1 MEGWIRV
8 LYVDDEPALLNITQ
22 IYLERLGEFNVSVAE
37 SAKRAL
43 EMLSDKSFDAI
54 VSDYQMPE
62 IDGIEFLKTVREQF
76 GDIPFIL
83 FTGRGREEVVIAAIN
98 NGADFYLQKGG
109 DPKAQF
115 TELAHKIRQSVR
127 RKQAEILVKES
138 GEKFRTI
145 FENSPYPIAIN
156 SIPDGTFISV
166 NEAFLQSSGY
176 TSAEVLGKSPTEIGL
191 LSGID
196 FGRLASHLL
205 LAGRIDNLPV
215 ALIGKGGNRIHASF
229 STIPVTI
236 NNKPAIL
243 TMAAEV
249 TNLKRIEEELLK
261 KTDDLNSAYSNLAAT
276 EEELREKYDQ
286 LKMQEEALR
295 ESEEKYRMFVEHNR
309 DGVFI
314 LQDCRLVF
322 YNQAL
327 SGLSGYSAEELN
339 GMLLADIL
347 APEDRDMVLSRAK
360 DRAMGKEVPERYEF
374 SLLHKD
380 GVRRIRMQVRTY
392 LGSYKGRPASFGTF
406 FDVTE
411 ERRQEA
417 AIRESEAKFRTIFE
431 NIQDVFYRTDM
442 EGTILLISPSGADLL
457 GYCSVDELIGFP
469 ITEKMYVNPV
479 DREAFFAVIKEKG
492 SVRDYELNLRH
503 VNGSIVRVST
513 NSHYYYNPGGQ
524 VAGIEGIFSDIT
536 GKKKAEEDLKRSEN
550 LYRTV
555 FENTGTGTIL
565 IGPDT
570 TILRANTGFERLTGI
585 SRKEMENQLSWTTF
599 IHHDDVER
607 MKQYHTER
615 RRDPVAVPNVYECRL
630 VDSGG
635 VIHFCFVHV
644 DIIPGTGNSIASVV
658 DVTPLKK
665 AEDSLKENERK
676 IRTILDNLPDL
687 IVVHRQATILYANP
701 AMINTMGWLPE
712 EILGHSIMEYIAPEY
727 HSKVIE
733 AMNARMGQGLD
744 QVYEIELINREGKR
758 RVASVRG
765 SVISFEG
772 TPAIM
777 NVLTDITESKD
788 IQKALCE
795 SEQNY
800 RSLVENT
807 NDIIYSTDTT
817 GRITN
822 IGPQISRYG
831 YTAEDIVSNN
841 LASFIVEEDL
851 PGVLAD
857 FEKTLT
863 KGEPTITVFRVLDK
877 SGNIHWFEDNGSA
890 VIGEDGRVTGLLGIL
905 RDITD
910 RKRTEDAFLKSEKR
924 FRSLVET
931 SPDIIWEI
939 DPDGKFHYISPKVST
954 ILGYTPEEVLG
965 RSITDLV
972 PEHEKNLATRELM
985 QYVLSDG
992 PLSPIEVTARHR
1004 DGHEMILEIRPSKV
1018 LDPDGHMSRLQGVA
1032 VDITERKKGE
1042 TALRL
1047 ANHQLNLITS
1057 ITRHDIKNK
1066 IAVILGYLGISK
1078 EASTHPTHGD
1088 FIAKIESATLA
1099 IQSLIEEAKV
1109 YQELG
1114 SQEPQWQN
1122 IESALPHSY
1131 VPDTITLNSEIRGT
1145 EVFADMMLGKIFFN
1159 LLDNSIQHGGHV
1171 TEIRVSSHQKGEGL
1185 IIMWEDNGIGIPE
1198 GEKEKIFERGYG
1210 KNTGLGMFLVREIL
1224 ALTGITIKETGIHG
1238 KGARFEIIIP
1248 NGQYRLSQS

>member
-37 SAKRAL
+37 SAKQAL
-43 EMLSDKSFDAI
+43 EMLSNKSFDAI

-62 IDGIEFLKTVREQF
+62 IDGIEFLTTVRERF

-127 RKQAEILVKES
+127 RKQAETLVKES

-166 NEAFLQSSGY
+166 NQEFVQSSGY
-176 TSAEVLGKSPTEIGL
+176 TLAEVLGKRPTEIGL
-191 LSGID
+191 LSVLD

-205 LAGRIDNLPV
+205 VSGRIDNMPV

-249 TNLKRIEEELLK
+249 TKLKRIEEELLK
-261 KTDDLNSAYSNLAAT
+261 KTDDLNSAYTNLAAT
-276 EEELREKYDQ
+276 EEELRRKYDQ
-286 LKMQEEALR
+286 LKAQEEALR

-314 LQDCRLVF
+314 LQEGRLVF

-327 SGLSGYSAEELN
+327 AGLSGYSIDELD
-339 GMLLADIL
+339 GILLADIL
-347 APEDRDMVLSRAK
+347 APEDRDMVLSRAR
-360 DRAMGKEVPERYEF
+360 DRAAGKQVPERYEF

-380 GVRRIRMQVRTY
+380 GTRRIRMRVSTY

-411 ERRQEA
+411 EKRQEEA
-417 AIRESEAKFRTIFE
+417 LRESEAKFRTIFE
-431 NIQDVFYRTDM
+431 NIQDVFYRTDR
-442 EGTILLISPSGADLL
+442 EGTLLMISPSGADLL
-457 GYCSVDELIGFP
+457 GYRSVDELLGQP
-469 ITEKMYVNPV
+469 IDEKMYMNPE
-479 DREAFFAVIKEKG
+479 DRDGFLAAISEKG
-492 SVRDYELNLRH
+492 SIRDYEIHLKH
-503 VNGSIVRVST
+503 VNGSVVTVST
-513 NSHYYYNPGGQ
+513 NSHYYYGIDGKIR
-524 VAGIEGIFSDIT
+524 GIEGIFRDISE
-536 GKKKAEEDLKRSEN
+536 KKKVEEELIRSEN

-570 TILRANTGFERLTGI
+570 TILRANTGFARLTGVP
-585 SRKEMENQLSWTTF
+585 RAEQENRLSWTTF
-599 IHHDDVER
+599 IHPDDVER
-607 MKQYHTER
+607 MKQYHMER
-615 RRDPVAVPNVYECRL
+615 RWDTSAVPNVYECRL
-630 VDSGG
+630 IDADRR
-635 VIHFCFVHV
+635 IHFCFVHV

-658 DVTPLKK
+658 DVTPLKM
-665 AEDSLKENERK
+665 AEEALKENERK
-676 IRTILDNLPDL
+676 IRAILDNLPDL
-687 IVVHRQATILYANP
+687 IVVHREAIILYANP

-712 EILGHSIMEYIAPEY
+712 EVHGHSIMEYIAHEHY
-727 HSKVIE
+727 TKVIE
-733 AMNARMGQGLD
+733 AMNVRMGPGLD

-758 RVASVRG
+758 RFVSVRG
-765 SVISFEG
+765 TVITFEG
-772 TPAIM
+772 TPAIL
-777 NVLTDITESKD
+777 NVLTDITESMNT
-788 IQKALCE
+788 QKALRE

-800 RSLVENT
+800 RTLVENS
-807 NDIIYSTDTT
+807 NDIMYSMDTE
-817 GRITN
+817 GVITN
-822 IGPQISRYG
+822 ISPQISRYG
-831 YTAEDIVSNN
+831 YTEEDILSRSMG
-841 LASFIVEEDL
+841 AFIMEEDL
-851 PGVLAD
+851 PMVLRD

-863 KGEPTITVFRVLDK
+863 KGESTITVFRVLDK
-877 SGNIHWFEDNGSA
+877 SGDIHWFEDNGSA
-890 VIGEDGRVTGLLGIL
+890 VVDQDGTVTGLSGVL

-910 RKRTEDAFLKSEKR
+910 RKRAEDAFLKSEKR

-931 SPDIIWEI
+931 SPDIIWEV
-939 DPDGKFHYISPKVST
+939 DLDGTFLYISPMVST

-972 PEHEKNLATRELM
+972 PEHGKSLAIQELK
-985 QYVLSDG
+985 QVVLSDG
-992 PLSPIEVTARHR
+992 PLSSIEVSARHR
-1004 DGHEMILEIRPSKV
+1004 EGHEMLLEIRPSRV
-1018 LDPDGHMSRLQGVA
+1018 LDPQGHLSRLQGVA

-1042 TALRL
+1042 NALRL

-1066 IAVILGYLGISK
+1066 IAVILGYLGIAK
-1078 EASTHPTHGD
+1078 EVSADRRHGE
-1088 FIAKIESATLA
+1088 FIKKIESATLA
-1099 IQSLIEEAKV
+1099 IQSLIDEAKV

-1114 SQEPQWQN
+1114 SQEPQWQFL
-1122 IESALPHSY
+1122 ERTLPLSY
-1131 VPDTITLNSEIRGT
+1131 VPDTIMLNSEMPRI
-1145 EVFADMMLGKIFFN
+1145 EVFADMMLGKVFFN
-1159 LLDNSIQHGGHV
+1159 LLDNSIQHGEHV
-1171 TEIRVSSHQKGEGL
+1171 TEIRVSCLRKEVGL
-1185 IIMWEDNGIGIPE
+1185 IIIWEDNGVGIPE
-1198 GEKEKIFERGYG
+1198 REKENIFERGYG
-1210 KNTGLGMFLVREIL
+1210 KHTGLGMFLVREIL
-1224 ALTGITIKETGIHG
+1224 ALTGITIKETGIPA
-1238 KGARFEIIIP
+1238 KGARFEITIP
-1248 NGQYRLSQS
+1248 EGQFRLSPG

>member
-37 SAKRAL
+37 SAEQAL
-43 EMLSDKSFDAI
+43 VMLSDKSFDAI

-62 IDGIEFLKTVREQF
+62 IDGIEFLKKVREQF

-156 SIPDGTFISV
+156 SIPEGTFISV
-166 NEAFLQSSGY
+166 NQAFLKSSGY

-191 LSGID
+191 LSVID
-196 FGRLASHLL
+196 FGRLASRLL
-205 LAGRIDNLPV
+205 LSGRIDNMPV
-215 ALIGKGGNRIHASF
+215 ALTGKGGNRIHASF

-249 TNLKRIEEELLK
+249 TKLKRIEEELLK
-261 KTDDLNSAYSNLAAT
+261 KTDDLNSAYLNLAAT
-276 EEELREKYDQ
+276 EGELREKYDL
-286 LKMQEEALR
+286 LKAQEEALR
-295 ESEEKYRMFVEHNR
+295 ESEEKYRMLVEHNR

-314 LQDCRLVF
+314 LQDGRLVF

-327 SGLSGYSAEELN
+327 LGLSGYSAEELD
-339 GMLLADIL
+339 GIPLTYIL

-360 DRAMGKEVPERYEF
+360 DRASGKQVPERYEF
-374 SLLHKD
+374 SLMHKD
-380 GVRRIRMQVRTY
+380 GIRRIRLRVSTY

-406 FDVTE
+406 FDVSE
-411 ERRQEA
+411 EKRQEEA
-417 AIRESEAKFRTIFE
+417 LREGEAKFRTIFE
-431 NIQDVFYRTDM
+431 NIQDVFYRTDR
-442 EGTILLISPSGADLL
+442 EGTLLMISPSGAHLL
-457 GYCSVDELIGFP
+457 GYRSVDEMLGYPIEEKLYMNPGDRGGFLTA
-469 ITEKMYVNPV
+469 ISET
-479 DREAFFAVIKEKG
+479 G
-492 SVRDYELNLRH
+492 SVRDYEIQFKH
-503 VNGSIVRVST
+503 VNGSVVTVST
-513 NSHYYYNPGGQ
+513 NSHYYYSPDGKIMG
-524 VAGIEGIFSDIT
+524 VEGIFRDIT
-536 GKKKAEEDLKRSEN
+536 DRKKDEEMLIRSEN

-570 TILRANTGFERLTGI
+570 TILRANTGFERLTGVP
-585 SRKEMENQLSWTTF
+585 RAEQENRLSWTTF
-599 IHHDDVER
+599 IHPDDVER
-607 MKQYHTER
+607 MKQYHVER
-615 RRDPVAVPNVYECRL
+615 RRVPSAVPNVYECRL
-630 VDSGG
+630 IDAEQNT
-635 VIHFCFVHV
+635 HFCFIHV

-665 AEDSLKENERK
+665 AEDALKENEKK

-687 IVVHRQATILYANP
+687 IVVHREATILYANP

-733 AMNARMGQGLD
+733 AMNARMGQGLN

-765 SVISFEG
+765 SVITFDG
-772 TPAIM
+772 IPAIM
-777 NVLTDITESKD
+777 NVLSDITESKD
-788 IQKALCE
+788 IQKALRE

-800 RSLVENT
+800 RALVENS
-807 NDIIYSTDTT
+807 NDIMYSMNPE
-817 GRITN
+817 GVITN
-822 IGPQISRYG
+822 ISPRISRYG
-831 YTAEDIVSNN
+831 YTKQEILFQS
-841 LASFIVEEDL
+841 LESFIMEDDL
-851 PGVLAD
+851 PMVLRD
-857 FEKTLT
+857 FEKTLST
-863 KGEPTITVFRVLDK
+863 GEPTVTVFRVLDK

-890 VIGEDGRVTGLLGIL
+890 VVDQDGTVTGLFGIL

-910 RKRTEDAFLKSEKR
+910 RKQAEDAFLKSEKR

-931 SPDIIWEI
+931 SPDIVWEI
-939 DPDGKFHYISPKVST
+939 DPDGTFLYISPMVST
-954 ILGYTPEEVLG
+954 ILGYSPEEVIG

-972 PEHEKNLATRELM
+972 PEHGKSLAIQELK
-985 QYVLSDG
+985 QLVLSDG
-992 PLSPIEVTARHR
+992 PLSSIEVSARHR
-1004 DGHEMILEIRPSKV
+1004 EGSEMILEIRPSKV
-1018 LDPDGHMSRLQGVA
+1018 QDPEGHMSRLQGVA
-1032 VDITERKKGE
+1032 VDITERKKAE
-1042 TALRL
+1042 NAIRL

-1066 IAVILGYLGISK
+1066 IAVILGYLGIAK
-1078 EASTHPTHGD
+1078 EVSADPRHRD
-1088 FIAKIESATLA
+1088 FIEKVESATLA

-1114 SQEPQWQN
+1114 SQEPQWQYL
-1122 IESALPHSY
+1122 ESALPLSY
-1131 VPDTITLNSEIRGT
+1131 VPDTITLNSEIHGI
-1145 EVFADMMLGKIFFN
+1145 EVFADMMLAKVFFN
-1159 LLDNSIQHGGHV
+1159 LLDNSIQHGEHV
-1171 TEIRVSSHQKGEGL
+1171 TEIRVLSHRLEATL
-1185 IIMWEDNGIGIPE
+1185 IVIWEDNGIGIPK
-1198 GEKEKIFERGYG
+1198 GEKENIFERGYG
-1210 KNTGLGMFLVREIL
+1210 KHTGLGMFLVREIL
-1224 ALTGITIKETGIHG
+1224 ALTGITIKETGIPG
-1238 KGARFEIIIP
+1238 KGARFEITVP
-1248 NGQYRLSQS
+1248 EGQFRISP